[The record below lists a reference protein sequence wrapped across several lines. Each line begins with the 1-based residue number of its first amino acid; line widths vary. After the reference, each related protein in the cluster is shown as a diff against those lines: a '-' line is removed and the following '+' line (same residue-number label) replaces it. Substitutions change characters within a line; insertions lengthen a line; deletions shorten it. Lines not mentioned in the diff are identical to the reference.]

1 MKLLTVL
8 GARPQ
13 FIKAGAVSRAI
24 RQFNSG
30 KVTVDSDSKDKGKK
44 EIKKL
49 SLNTITNANT
59 ITEIIV
65 HTGQHY
71 DYNMSDVFFE
81 EFELPKPDYYLGIGG
96 KSHGTMTGEM
106 IINLEEVMLK
116 EKPDVVLLYGDTN
129 STESSSK
136 GLIYEK

>member
-24 RQFNSG
+24 KQYNSQ
-30 KVTVDSDSKDKGKK
+30 
-44 EIKKL
+44 
-49 SLNTITNANT
+49 ITNHSSL

-71 DYNMSDVFFE
+71 DKNMSDVFFE
-81 EFELPKPDYYLGIGG
+81 ELHLPNSAVYLLA
-96 KSHGTMTGEM
+96 
-106 IINLEEVMLK
+106 INKEEA
-116 EKPDVVLLYGDTN
+116 
-129 STESSSK
+129 
-136 GLIYEK
+136 

>member
-1 MKLLTVL
+1 MKILTVL

-13 FIKAGAVSRAI
+13 FIKAGAVSRTI

-30 KVTVDSDSKDKGKK
+30 KVTVDSDSKVESKD
-44 EIKKL
+44 L
-49 SLNTITNANT
+49 SLSTNT

-81 EFELPKPDYYLGIGG
+81 ELDLPKPDYYLGIGG
-96 KSHGTMTGEM
+96 KSHGAMTGEM
-106 IINLEEVMLK
+106 IIKLEEVMLK
-116 EKPDVVLLYGDTN
+116 EKPDAVLVYRDTN
-129 STESSSK
+129 
-136 GLIYEK
+136 LLLL